1 MKKILILN
9 ILIISLLFTACK
21 KDFLN
26 RVPQDAYTNA
36 SLWTD
41 ANDATAALAG
51 VYNGQGWSYSD
62 NGNGWADATWIVY
75 LDCASDNAYSQY
87 PWEGFQGYGNGT
99 ATPASVGVTNA
110 SAYNYTAIT
119 RCNFF
124 LANIGA
130 TPMDDTLKA
139 NMIAQ
144 VRFIRAYEYSIMT
157 QLYGDVP
164 LVTTVLTPAQSL
176 VSVRAPKATVVKFI
190 LSELAAAAPNL
201 AVANNSGDGHITK
214 GAALA
219 LKARVELYN
228 ADYADC
234 ITDCQAVMKLG
245 YALYPSYTDLF
256 RMVSQNNNP
265 EIIASAQYVE
275 NPSANSNGVLG
286 VMPSNS
292 SGGWSSIDPLQS
304 LVDSYEMANGKLI
317 TDPASG
323 YDPTNPYANRD
334 PRLAATILYPG
345 EPFYQAGGAVGVL
358 SKSVTY
364 YDPLDASSP
373 DYYASGNNTSPT
385 GYVVK
390 KYTSNLSDF
399 DNLFQSG
406 LNMTV
411 IRYAEVLLT
420 DAEAKIE
427 SGKIDGTVY
436 SDINAVRNRA
446 GMPAVDQ
453 SVYNDQTSLRALV
466 RNERRVEFAFEGL
479 RFFDIQRWQIGTQ
492 VMTGPVYGAKTGTV
506 DATTGKYTITGAAL
520 QAETR
525 VFTTKN
531 YLWPIPQTERDIDKQ
546 ITQNLGY

>member
-1 MKKILILN
+1 MKKNLILN
-9 ILIISLLFTACK
+9 ILAISLLFTSCK
-21 KDFLN
+21 KDFLD
-26 RVPQDAYTNA
+26 RQPQDAYSNT
-36 SLWTD
+36 SLWTSESD
-41 ANDATAALAG
+41 AAAALAG
-51 VYNGQGWSYSD
+51 VYNGQSVTFADEST
-62 NGNGWADATWIVY
+62 GWADATWIVY
-75 LDCASDNAYSQY
+75 LDCVSDNAYNQY
-87 PWEGFQGYGNGT
+87 PWEGFQAYGNGT
-99 ATPASVGVTNA
+99 VNPSTGDA
-110 SAYNYTAIT
+110 SAYNYTGIT
-119 RCNFF
+119 RANFF
-124 LANIGA
+124 LANIGK
-130 TPMDDTLKA
+130 TPMDATDKA

-144 VRFIRAYEYSIMT
+144 VRFIRAYEYFLMS

-176 VSVRAPKATVVKFI
+176 ALTRTSKADVVKFI
-190 LSELAAAAPNL
+190 LSELAAAATDLPATNT
-201 AVANNSGDGHITK
+201 SGDGHVTK

-219 LKARVELYN
+219 LKARVDLYN
-228 ADYADC
+228 ANYADC

-256 RMVSQNNNP
+256 RMTAQANNP

-292 SGGWSSIDPLQS
+292 MGGWSSIDPLQN
-304 LVDSYEMANGKLI
+304 LVDSYEMDNGKPI

-345 EPFYQAGGAVGVL
+345 APYKPAGATVN
-358 SKSVTY
+358 SY
-364 YDPLDASSP
+364 FDPMDASSP
-373 DYYASGNNTSPT
+373 DYYASGNNTSPS

-427 SGKIDGTVY
+427 ANQIDGSVY
-436 SDINAVRNRA
+436 TDINLVRNRA

-453 SVYNDQTSLRALV
+453 SVYNTQATLRTLV

-479 RFFDIQRWQIGTQ
+479 RWFDLQRWKIASQ

-506 DATTGKYTITGAAL
+506 NTTTGKYTITGNPL
-520 QAETR
+520 KLETR
-525 VFTTKN
+525 TFADKN
-531 YLWPIPQTERDIDKQ
+531 YLWPIPQSEIDLNKNIKQ
-546 ITQNLGY
+546 NPGY

>member
-1 MKKILILN
+1 MFSILTVV
-9 ILIISLLFTACK
+9 LLFTACK
-21 KDFLN
+21 KNFLD
-26 RVPQDAYTNA
+26 RSPQDAYSNS

-51 VYNGQGWSYSD
+51 VYNGQYWSFSD
-62 NGNGWADATWIVY
+62 DGNGWADATWIVY

-124 LANIGA
+124 LANIGN

-157 QLYGDVP
+157 ELYGDVP
-164 LVTTVLTPAQSL
+164 LVTSVLTPAQSL
-176 VSVRAPKATVVKFI
+176 ASTRTPKATVVKFI
-190 LSELAAAAPNL
+190 LSELAAAAPEL
-201 AVANNSGDGHITK
+201 TAANNSGDGHITR

-219 LKARVELYN
+219 LKARMELYT
-228 ADYADC
+228 ADYTDC
-234 ITDCQAVMKLG
+234 VTDCQAVMKLG
-245 YALYPSYTDLF
+245 YALYPSYSDLF
-256 RMVSQNNNP
+256 RMVAQNNNP

-275 NPSANSNGVLG
+275 NPSANANGVLG

-304 LVDSYEMANGKLI
+304 LVDSYEMANGKPI
-317 TDPASG
+317 TDPTSG

-334 PRLAATILYPG
+334 PRLAATILFPG
-345 EPFYQAGGAVGVL
+345 EPFYQSSGAVGVL
-358 SKSVTY
+358 SKNVTY
-364 YDPLDASSP
+364 FDPLDASSP
-373 DYYASGNNTSPT
+373 DYYASDNNTSQT

-406 LNMTV
+406 LNMPV

-427 SGKIDGTVY
+427 LNKIDATVY

-446 GMPAVDQ
+446 GMPSVDQ
-453 SVYNDQTSLRALV
+453 SVYNSQTTLRTLV

-479 RFFDIQRWQIGTQ
+479 RFFDIQRWQIGTTA
-492 VMTGPVYGAKTGTV
+492 MNGPVYGAKTGTV
-506 DATTGKYTITGAAL
+506 DAGTGKYTITGAAL
-520 QAETR
+520 QPETR
-525 VFTTKN
+525 VFASKN
-531 YLWPIPQTERDIDKQ
+531 YLWPIPQSERDIDKQ
-546 ITQNLGY
+546 ITQNPGY

>member
-1 MKKILILN
+1 MKKNLILN
-9 ILIISLLFTACK
+9 ILAISLLFTSCK
-21 KDFLN
+21 KDFLD
-26 RVPQDAYTNA
+26 RQPQDAYSNT
-36 SLWTD
+36 SLWTSESD
-41 ANDATAALAG
+41 AAAALAG
-51 VYNGQGWSYSD
+51 VYNGQSVTFADEST
-62 NGNGWADATWIVY
+62 GWADATWIVY
-75 LDCASDNAYSQY
+75 LDCVSDNAYNQY
-87 PWEGFQGYGNGT
+87 PWEGFQAYGNGT
-99 ATPASVGVTNA
+99 VNPSTGDA
-110 SAYNYTAIT
+110 SAYNYTGIT
-119 RCNFF
+119 RANFF
-124 LANIGA
+124 LANIGK
-130 TPMDDTLKA
+130 TPMDATDKA

-144 VRFIRAYEYSIMT
+144 VRFIRAYEYFLMS

-176 VSVRAPKATVVKFI
+176 ALTRTSKADVVKFI
-190 LSELAAAAPNL
+190 LSELAAAATDLPATNT
-201 AVANNSGDGHITK
+201 SGDGHVTK

-219 LKARVELYN
+219 LKARVDLYN
-228 ADYADC
+228 ANYADC

-256 RMVSQNNNP
+256 RMTAQANNP

-292 SGGWSSIDPLQS
+292 MGGWSSIDPLQN
-304 LVDSYEMANGKLI
+304 LVDSYEMDNGKPI

-345 EPFYQAGGAVGVL
+345 APYKPAGATVN
-358 SKSVTY
+358 SY
-364 YDPLDASSP
+364 FDPMDASSP
-373 DYYASGNNTSPT
+373 DYYASGNNTSPS

-427 SGKIDGTVY
+427 ANQIDGSVY
-436 SDINAVRNRA
+436 SDINLVRNRA
-446 GMPAVDQ
+446 GMPSVDQ
-453 SVYNDQTSLRALV
+453 SVYSTQAALRTLV

-479 RFFDIQRWQIGTQ
+479 RWFDLQRWKIASQ

-506 DATTGKYTITGAAL
+506 NTTTGKYTITGNPL
-520 QAETR
+520 KLETR
-525 VFTTKN
+525 TFADKN
-531 YLWPIPQTERDIDKQ
+531 YLWPIPQSEIDLNKNIKQ
-546 ITQNLGY
+546 NPGY